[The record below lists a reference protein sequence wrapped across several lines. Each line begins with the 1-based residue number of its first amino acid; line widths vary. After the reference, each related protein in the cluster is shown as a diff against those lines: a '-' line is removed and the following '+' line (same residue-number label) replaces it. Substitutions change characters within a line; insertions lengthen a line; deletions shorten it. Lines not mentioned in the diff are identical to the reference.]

1 VKVATQKFSAKMTE
15 ADLEPRSSEEFL
27 LLVSIVNAE
36 SIAEGRPPIAA
47 ETIREWIEDQEKSE
61 IFDA

>member
-1 VKVATQKFSAKMTE
+1 MKGLSVEVKEDGVWLRFDSSSGKSAIVA
-15 ADLEPRSSEEFL
+15 
-27 LLVSIVNAE
+27 AE
-36 SIAEGRPPIAA
+36 TIAETLPPIAA